1 MNLPL
6 LAARNVLRNKVRTG
20 LTVLGVAVALLAF
33 MTLRT
38 VLTAW
43 TQAEEYSQKDR
54 MAVRSKISWVVL
66 LPKKYVQ
73 EVKDMAGVE
82 AVTWANWFGGRDPK
96 HKDEFF
102 ANTAVDPESALKV
115 WDEFLVKPE
124 EKEAWLADRQGA
136 IVGDVLARKMG
147 WKLGSKVTLSGGVY
161 PFDMEFNVRA
171 IYTATRKGADRNQ
184 FMFQWAYLNEKLSS
198 ERQNRVGWLMVRT
211 KPGVVSAELS
221 KSIDDHFKSSGMPT
235 LSQSELEL
243 NRSFLAA
250 FTAIL
255 TAINVVSIV
264 ILAIMALILGNT
276 IAMGVRER
284 TGEYGVLRAIGFLPR
299 HVLAFIVGESLV
311 VGMLGGGLALL
322 LGYPLI
328 NMGMGRWLEEN
339 MGGLFPVFGITTQTA
354 TAAMVLAV
362 VLAAIAAAWPAW
374 RAAQLK
380 VVDALRRVG

>member
-1 MNLPL
+1 VNLPL

-66 LPKKYVQ
+66 LPMKYVQ
-73 EVKDMAGVE
+73 EVKDMAGVQ

-102 ANTAVDPESALKV
+102 SNVAVDPASALEV

-124 EKEAWLADRQGA
+124 EKQAWLADRQGA
-136 IVGDVLARKMG
+136 IVGDILARKMG
-147 WKLGSKVTLSGGVY
+147 WKLGSKVTLTGGVY
-161 PFDMEFNVRA
+161 PFDIELNIRA
-171 IYTATRKGADRNQ
+171 IYTAARKGADRNQ
-184 FMFQWAYLNEKLSS
+184 LMFQWAYLNEKLST

-211 KPGVVSAELS
+211 KPGVVSAEMS

-311 VGMLGGGLALL
+311 VGLLGGAVALG

-339 MGGLFPVFGITTQTA
+339 MGGLFPVFGITTATA

-362 VLAAIAAAWPAW
+362 VLAALAAAWPAW
-374 RAAQLK
+374 RASQLK

>member
-38 VLTAW
+38 VLSAW
-43 TQAEEYSQKDR
+43 TQAEEFSQKDR

-73 EVKDMAGVE
+73 EVRDMAGVE

-124 EKEAWLADRQGA
+124 EREAWLADRQGA

-147 WKLGSKVTLSGGVY
+147 WKLGSKVTLTGGVY
-161 PFDMEFNVRA
+161 PFDIELNIRA
-171 IYTATRKGADRNQ
+171 IYTAKRKGADRNQ
-184 FMFQWAYLNEKLSS
+184 LMFQWAYLNEKLST

-211 KPGVVSAELS
+211 KPGAVSAEMS
-221 KSIDDHFKSSGMPT
+221 KKIDDHFKSSGMPT

-311 VGMLGGGLALL
+311 VGILGGGVALL

-374 RAAQLK
+374 RASQLK

>member
-1 MNLPL
+1 
-6 LAARNVLRNKVRTG
+6 
-20 LTVLGVAVALLAF
+20 
-33 MTLRT
+33 
-38 VLTAW
+38 
-43 TQAEEYSQKDR
+43 
-54 MAVRSKISWVVL
+54 
-66 LPKKYVQ
+66 
-73 EVKDMAGVE
+73 
-82 AVTWANWFGGRDPK
+82 
-96 HKDEFF
+96 
-102 ANTAVDPESALKV
+102 
-115 WDEFLVKPE
+115 
-124 EKEAWLADRQGA
+124 
-136 IVGDVLARKMG
+136 MG
-147 WKLGSKVTLSGGVY
+147 WKLGSKVTLTGGVY
-161 PFDMEFNVRA
+161 PFDIELNIRA
-171 IYTATRKGADRNQ
+171 IYTAARKGADRNQ
-184 FMFQWAYLNEKLSS
+184 LMFQWAYLNEKLST

-211 KPGVVSAELS
+211 KPGVVSAEMS

-311 VGMLGGGLALL
+311 VGLLGGAVALG

-339 MGGLFPVFGITTQTA
+339 MGGLFPVFGITTATA

-362 VLAAIAAAWPAW
+362 VLAALAAAWPAW
-374 RAAQLK
+374 RASQLK